1 MLSSNGLKGKTILAF
16 VSGMLVALILSGT
29 WWYFLDSQRTP
40 TGPMSIPTQAEKAG
54 EMPGMLMSGPPKAE
68 ERMERMKEQSSTPGG
83 LGQALGQATV
93 VVSPARRQL
102 IGVKT
107 DVVQERALET
117 VIRMVG
123 TVNYDERRIR
133 QINLRISGWIT
144 HLFVDYTGKPV
155 KKGDPLFT
163 IYSPDLIS
171 TQEEYLLARKTL
183 DRVKASPVVHVRTGA
198 EAQVES
204 ARNRLL
210 LWNLT
215 EEQIAELE
223 RRERPQVETTIFSP
237 IEGVVTKKTALQ
249 GMYVTPEM
257 NLYEIADL
265 SVVWIQGD
273 IYEYEVPWV
282 KMGQVATVTLASYPG
297 RIFQGQVVY
306 LYPYLNSETRTLTL
320 RIELPNPA
328 GLLKPGMYGNVE
340 IRVKTGKKLAIP
352 QEAVI
357 DSGIRKLAFIDRGQG
372 VYEPREVIL
381 GPRLDHYYEVLGG
394 LNMGDRVVTSAT
406 FLIDSESKL
415 MAAASMMGM
424 LGMGGVKMEQARMG
438 EMQMGDMKGEKGME
452 GMEGMDEDEGL
463 TAHEQTVDGLTL
475 VLAAFPE
482 PPKKGENVLHL
493 TVRSKETPVTNAKVI
508 FSYTMAMPGMEV
520 EMVEAKHT
528 KGGIYSATV
537 NFGMKGAWN
546 IDVTIVQGKANPV
559 KARFSVV
566 VGK

>member
-1 MLSSNGLKGKTILAF
+1 
-16 VSGMLVALILSGT
+16 
-29 WWYFLDSQRTP
+29 
-40 TGPMSIPTQAEKAG
+40 
-54 EMPGMLMSGPPKAE
+54 
-68 ERMERMKEQSSTPGG
+68 
-83 LGQALGQATV
+83 
-93 VVSPARRQL
+93 
-102 IGVKT
+102 
-107 DVVQERALET
+107 
-117 VIRMVG
+117 
-123 TVNYDERRIR
+123 
-133 QINLRISGWIT
+133 
-144 HLFVDYTGKPV
+144 TGKPV

-215 EEQIAELE
+215 EEQIAKLE
-223 RRERPQVETTIFSP
+223 RSERPQVETTIYSP
-237 IEGVVTKKTALQ
+237 IEGVVTKKTVLQ

-265 SVVWIQGD
+265 SIVWIQGD

-282 KMGQVATVTLASYPG
+282 KMGQIATVTLASYPG
-297 RIFQGQVVY
+297 QIFQGRVVN
-306 LYPYLNSETRTLTL
+306 LYPYLNSVTRTLKL
-320 RIELPNPA
+320 RIELPNPV
-328 GLLKPGMYGNVE
+328 GLLKPEMYGSVE

-352 QEAVI
+352 QEAVL
-357 DSGIRKLAFIDRGQG
+357 DSGTRKLAFIDRGQG

-394 LNMGDRVVTSAT
+394 LSRGDRVVTSAT

-438 EMQMGDMKGEKGME
+438 EMQMGDVKGME
-452 GMEGMDEDEGL
+452 GMEGMDKDQGL
-463 TAHEQTVDGLTL
+463 TAREQTVDGLTL
-475 VLAAFPE
+475 VLAALPE
-482 PPKKGENVLHL
+482 PLKRGENVLHL
-493 TVRSKETPVTNAKVI
+493 TVRSKEAPVTDAKVTLA
-508 FSYTMAMPGMEV
+508 YTMAMPGMET
-520 EMVEAKHT
+520 ETVEAKRT
-528 KGGIYSATV
+528 KDGIYEAAV
-537 NFGMKGAWN
+537 DLGMKGAWD
-546 IDVTIVQGKANPV
+546 IEVTVVRGQGKPV
-559 KARFSVV
+559 KAKFTIE

>member
-29 WWYFLDSQRTP
+29 WWYFHDSQRTP
-40 TGPMSIPTQAEKAG
+40 AGSMPAPPQAEKME
-54 EMPGMLMSGPPKAE
+54 EMPGMTMSGPPQP
-68 ERMERMKEQSSTPGG
+68 EQSSTPSASGG
-83 LGQALGQATV
+83 GSGQATV

-117 VIRMVG
+117 VVRTVG
-123 TVNYDERRIR
+123 TVDYDERRIR

-144 HLFVDYTGKPV
+144 HLFVDYTGKAV

-223 RRERPQVETTIFSP
+223 RRERPRVETTIFSS

-273 IYEYEVPWV
+273 IYEYEVTWV
-282 KMGQVATVTLASYPG
+282 KIGQVATVTMASYPG
-297 RIFQGQVVY
+297 RIFQGRVVY
-306 LYPYLNSETRTLTL
+306 LYPYLNFETRTLRL

-394 LNMGDRVVTSAT
+394 LNTGDRVVTSAT

-424 LGMGGVKMEQARMG
+424 LGMGGVKMEQARTG
-438 EMQMGDMKGEKGME
+438 EMEMGDMKGME
-452 GMEGMDEDEGL
+452 GMEE
-463 TAHEQTVDGLTL
+463 
-475 VLAAFPE
+475 
-482 PPKKGENVLHL
+482 
-493 TVRSKETPVTNAKVI
+493 
-508 FSYTMAMPGMEV
+508 ME
-520 EMVEAKHT
+520 K
-528 KGGIYSATV
+528 
-537 NFGMKGAWN
+537 
-546 IDVTIVQGKANPV
+546 
-559 KARFSVV
+559 
-566 VGK
+566 